1 MNWIRFKF
9 FLSKWPYLNIQSIQ
23 SWCDRDCGWSWASS
37 WLLVSSR
44 VSATWLGRNEAQF
57 NQKTRFFLLRKVRT
71 ALHFCR
77 RASSSGFYEFRCTA
91 VVAEVEVVGF
101 ASTLA
106 DDVCCYWNGEI
117 KQTWSKWRSQCPPMT
132 LGYCVKVEP
141 NLGCVTLSHFC
152 VWFFLDSKIRRLRL
166 YVLVFTGNWFLK
178 KTHHSKKFPIMKK
191 IQYLYANWRHFFWT

>member
-1 MNWIRFKF
+1 MDDLELRRGFWCRPGFLQRDWDGTKPNSIRKH
-9 FLSKWPYLNIQSIQ
+9 
-23 SWCDRDCGWSWASS
+23 
-37 WLLVSSR
+37 V
-44 VSATWLGRNEAQF
+44 
-57 NQKTRFFLLRKVRT
+57 FFLLRKVRT

-77 RASSSGFYEFRCTA
+77 GASSGFYEFRCTA

-141 NLGCVTLSHFC
+141 DLGCVTLSHFW
-152 VWFFLDSKIRRLRL
+152 VWDLFSIPRRLLRL
-166 YVLVFTGNWFLK
+166 YLFLTVK
-178 KTHHSKKFPIMKK
+178 DFSRKPA
-191 IQYLYANWRHFFWT
+191 IQKVSNHEEDTIYLTKLTSLFLDIILENYQNIPTYKMIYSHDSSQNQFNHAFI

>member
-1 MNWIRFKF
+1 MSRRYFSKYFGPCSLYEYVLI

-77 RASSSGFYEFRCTA
+77 RASSGFYEFRCTA

-106 DDVCCYWNGEI
+106 GDVCCYWNGEI

-132 LGYCVKVEP
+132 LGYCVKVETD
-141 NLGCVTLSHFC
+141 LGCVTLSHFC
-152 VWFFLDSKIRRLRL
+152 VWGSFFRFQDD
-166 YVLVFTGNWFLK
+166 YCCVCTCF
-178 KTHHSKKFPIMKK
+178 
-191 IQYLYANWRHFFWT
+191 

>member
-1 MNWIRFKF
+1 M
-9 FLSKWPYLNIQSIQ
+9 SKWPYLNIQSIQ

-77 RASSSGFYEFRCTA
+77 RASSGFYEFRCTA

-152 VWFFLDSKIRRLRL
+152 VWDFFFRFQDQTTAFVCTCFYR
-166 YVLVFTGNWFLK
+166 
-178 KTHHSKKFPIMKK
+178 
-191 IQYLYANWRHFFWT
+191 